1 MDATALGTNC
11 ASATAQFQKLA
22 NKPECVKVIIFK
34 ALLLAALYSAWLW
47 GPIHTQAIFSDW
59 DISISIHF

>member
-34 ALLLAALYSAWLW
+34 ALLLAALYSA
-47 GPIHTQAIFSDW
+47 
-59 DISISIHF
+59 